1 MTQRDPRYDILFEPV
16 QIGPVTARNRFYQ
29 VPHCNG
35 MGYLRPNTLAAMRGI
50 KAEGGWAVVC
60 TEEVEIHATSDN
72 GSAAEGRLWDD
83 GDIPALAKMTEA
95 VHEHGALAG
104 IELVHGGYSNAN
116 HYSRIP
122 PIAPS
127 GISVN
132 SYDPVQARA
141 MNKADIRNFRK
152 WHRQAALRAKQ
163 AEFDLVYV
171 YAGHSLTLLM
181 HFLSRRFN
189 QRTDEYGGSLEN
201 RVRLFREVLEDT
213 KEVVG
218 DRCAVVVRFAVDELL
233 GPQGITSEN
242 EGREIVEMLAE
253 LPDLWDVNIS
263 EWHNDSATSRFE
275 KEGYQERYI
284 SFVKSLTSKPV
295 VGVGRYTSP
304 DTMVSLIQR
313 GVMDMIGAARPS
325 IADPFLPK
333 KIEEGRL
340 DEIREC
346 IGCNIC
352 VAGDWLAVPM
362 RCTQNPTM
370 GEEWRRDWHPER
382 IAARKSDDGVLVVG
396 GGPAGLECALAL
408 GKRGYRVILVDASA
422 ELGGRVSRE
431 CQLPG
436 LAEWGRVRDY
446 RVRLLEKLENVTVYP
461 ESLLKPEDILEFSG
475 KDEFD
480 FAHVFLATGATWRR
494 DGIARQHRETISG
507 LEAVTVLTPDD
518 LMDGV
523 PANGQVV
530 IFDDEH
536 YYMGGV
542 LAEKLRLEG
551 HDVRLVTPAPDIST
565 WTHQTMEQTRIQTR
579 LLELGVELTP
589 QHNLVSVHPSA
600 VELACVFTERRVR
613 LSCDTLV
620 LVTERLPNDNLY
632 HALQANPK
640 ELVSASIKTLQ
651 SIGDCLAPG
660 IIAAAVHSGH
670 LAAREL
676 EAEHPGEVP
685 FRRERVMV

>member
-1 MTQRDPRYDILFEPV
+1 MNQRDPRYDILFEPV

-35 MGYLRPNTLAAMRGI
+35 MGYMRPNTLAAMRGI

-60 TEEVEIHATSDN
+60 TEEVEIHANSDN

-116 HYSRIP
+116 NYSRIP
-122 PIAPS
+122 PLAPS
-127 GISVN
+127 AISVN

-141 MNKADIRNFRK
+141 MNKADIRDFRK

-163 AEFDLVYV
+163 ADFDLVYV

-189 QRTDEYGGSLEN
+189 HRTDEYGGSLEN

-213 KEVVG
+213 KDAVG
-218 DRCAVVVRFAVDELL
+218 HRCAIAVRFAVDELL
-233 GPQGITSEN
+233 GPKGITSEN
-242 EGREIVEMLAE
+242 EGREVVEMLAE
-253 LPDLWDVNIS
+253 IPDLWDVNIS
-263 EWHNDSATSRFE
+263 EWENDSATSRFE
-275 KEGYQERYI
+275 KEGYQEPYI
-284 SFVKSLTSKPV
+284 DFVKSLTTKPV

-304 DTMVSLIQR
+304 DTMVSLIKR

-333 KIEEGRL
+333 KIDEGRV

-370 GEEWRRDWHPER
+370 GEEWRRGWHPER
-382 IAARKSDDGVLVVG
+382 IEPRESDDGVLVVG

-408 GKRGYRVILVDASA
+408 GQRGYRVILAEASA
-422 ELGGRVSRE
+422 ELGGRVCRESR
-431 CQLPG
+431 LPG

-446 RVRLLEKLENVTVYP
+446 RVLMLERMANVTIYRENP
-461 ESLLKPEDILEFSG
+461 LSPDEIFEFSAE
-475 KDEFD
+475 DQFD
-480 FAHVFLATGATWRR
+480 YSHVMLANGSSWRR
-494 DGIARQHRETISG
+494 NGLGRIHREPIPG
-507 LEAVTVLTPDD
+507 LDKLKVFTPDD
-518 LMDGV
+518 IMDGV
-523 PANGQVV
+523 LAKGRVV
-530 IFDDEH
+530 VFDDDH
-536 YYMGGV
+536 FYMGGV
-542 LAEKLRLEG
+542 LAEKLRREG
-551 HDVRLVTPAPDIST
+551 HDVLLVTPAPDIST
-565 WTHQTMEQTRIQTR
+565 WTHKTLEQKKIQKQ
-579 LLELGVELTP
+579 LMDLGVELAT
-589 QHNLVSVHPSA
+589 QTNLTA
-600 VELACVFTERRVR
+600 AETGKVELSCIFTESKIERE
-613 LSCDTLV
+613 CDSLL
-620 LVTERLPNDNLY
+620 LVTERIPNDGLFNSLNGDPERLTN
-632 HALQANPK
+632 AG
-640 ELVSASIKTLQ
+640 IKTLKC
-651 SIGDCLAPG
+651 IGDSFAPAT
-660 IIAAAVHSGH
+660 IAAAVYSGH

-676 EAEHPGEVP
+676 QAEPQEEVP
-685 FRRERVMV
+685 FLRERIQI

>member
-1 MTQRDPRYDILFEPV
+1 MNQRDPRYDILFEPV
-16 QIGPVTARNRFYQ
+16 QIGPLTARNRFYQ

-35 MGYLRPNTLAAMRGI
+35 MGYMRPNTLAAMRGI

-60 TEEVEIHATSDN
+60 TEEVEIHANSDN

-116 HYSRIP
+116 NYSRIP
-122 PIAPS
+122 PLAPS
-127 GISVN
+127 AISVN

-141 MNKADIRNFRK
+141 MNKADIRDFRK

-189 QRTDEYGGSLEN
+189 HRTDEYGGSLEN

-213 KEVVG
+213 KDAVG
-218 DRCAVVVRFAVDELL
+218 HRCAIAVRFAVDELL
-233 GPQGITSEN
+233 GSKGITSEN
-242 EGREIVEMLAE
+242 EGREVVEMLAE
-253 LPDLWDVNIS
+253 IPDLWDVNIS
-263 EWHNDSATSRFE
+263 EWENDSATSRFE
-275 KEGYQERYI
+275 KEGYQEPYI
-284 SFVKSLTSKPV
+284 DFVKSLTTKPV

-304 DTMVSLIQR
+304 DTMVSLIKR

-333 KIEEGRL
+333 KIEEGRV
-340 DEIREC
+340 DDIREC

-352 VAGDWLAVPM
+352 VAGDWLSVPV

-370 GEEWRRDWHPER
+370 GEEWRRGWHPER
-382 IAARKSDDGVLVVG
+382 IEPRESDDGVLVVG

-408 GKRGYRVILVDASA
+408 GQRGYRVILAEASQ

-431 CQLPG
+431 SRLPG

-446 RVRLLEKLENVTVYP
+446 RVLMLERMANVTIYRENP
-461 ESLLKPEDILEFSG
+461 LSADEIFEFSAE
-475 KDEFD
+475 DQFD
-480 FAHVFLATGATWRR
+480 YSHVLLANGSSWRR
-494 DGIARQHRETISG
+494 NGLGRIHREPIPG
-507 LEAVTVLTPDD
+507 LDKLKVFTPDD
-518 LMDGV
+518 IMDGV
-523 PANGQVV
+523 LAKGRVV
-530 IFDDEH
+530 VFDDDH
-536 YYMGGV
+536 FYMGGV
-542 LAEKLRLEG
+542 LAEKLRREG
-551 HDVRLVTPAPDIST
+551 HDVLLVTPAPDIST
-565 WTHQTMEQTRIQTR
+565 WTHKTLEQKKIQKQ
-579 LLELGVELTP
+579 LMDLGVELAT
-589 QHNLVSVHPSA
+589 QTNLTA
-600 VELACVFTERRVR
+600 AETGKVELSCIFTERKIERE
-613 LSCDTLV
+613 CDSLL
-620 LVTERLPNDNLY
+620 LVTERIPNDGLFNSLNGDPDRLTN
-632 HALQANPK
+632 AG
-640 ELVSASIKTLQ
+640 IKTLKC
-651 SIGDCLAPG
+651 IGDSFAPAT
-660 IIAAAVHSGH
+660 IAAAVYSGH

-676 EAEHPGEVP
+676 QAEPQEEVP
-685 FRRERVMV
+685 FLRERIQI